1 MSELRLPS
9 QRVQTKKIEG
19 LRRAEETKA
28 LLLSR
33 APPPPEPKMKIEDA
47 YDDEEDQL
55 SLARYLTEELD
66 SKSPATTWAVKL
78 FGPKIIQRMITDVKS
93 IRYMFAPQ
101 NNTRQC
107 VIAGIPSP
115 EEQQTC
121 WLCGLT
127 MFNPD
132 GNKNDVIECEHILP
146 VIQAVLF
153 LELGLSRPP
162 EVTDDEALK
171 LEYAWAHA
179 TCNHPKNNTVF
190 IKEVINPTTKSI
202 IGWESDNADIEKTLN
217 AIYVKL
223 KPHFPK
229 ELANKKAWLDSR
241 VKSIRERVQPIVE
254 YLNRPGHAPLTM
266 LLAVAKLG
274 DPDRL
279 TPKAKKVLE
288 THGMLSGGNR
298 KTRKNRK

>member
-9 QRVQTKKIEG
+9 QRVQSKKIEG

-28 LLLSR
+28 LLLAR
-33 APPPPEPKMKIEDA
+33 APPPPEPKMEIEEDF
-47 YDDEEDQL
+47 DDGEDQL
-55 SLARYLTEELD
+55 RLAKYLTKGLD
-66 SKSPATTWAVKL
+66 SKSPASAWAVNL
-78 FGPKIIQRMITDVKS
+78 FGPKIIQRMIADVKS

-101 NNTRQC
+101 NNTQQC
-107 VIAGIPSP
+107 LIAGIPSP
-115 EEQQTC
+115 QEQKNC

-162 EVTDDEALK
+162 GVTDDNALK

-190 IKEVINPTTKSI
+190 IKEVIDPRTKAI
-202 IGWESDNADIEKTLN
+202 TGWECDDSDIEKALN

-223 KPHFPK
+223 KSHFPK
-229 ELANKKAWLDSR
+229 ELANKKAWLTGR
-241 VKSIRERVQPIVE
+241 LKSIRTRVQMIVD
-254 YLNRPGHAPLTM
+254 YLNRPGYAPLTI

-274 DPDRL
+274 DPERL
-279 TPKAKKVLE
+279 TPKARKVLE
-288 THGMLSGGNR
+288 THGSFSGGNR